1 MNMSSPMK
9 LGVYL
14 ILGALGLLIVVQV
27 ARSLLGLVLPLAIVG
42 GVGLILYSVI
52 NRKALGGGKRYL
64 P

>member
-1 MNMSSPMK
+1 MSSPMK

-14 ILGALGLLIVVQV
+14 ILGALALLIVVNV

-42 GVGLILYSVI
+42 GVGLILYSFI
-52 NRKALGGGKRYL
+52 NRKALGGSKRYL